1 MSRGANDPK
10 AGGQDGPSPGPVK
23 GHAFGQRLRW
33 ATQGIAAA
41 LKREKSMR
49 THLAALLAVVLVL
62 AVCRAT
68 PMWWALMLMACALVL
83 VTELLNTALEELAD
97 HLHPGQHPAIGRA
110 KDMAAGA
117 VLLASLCA
125 VAVGVAWV
133 ISLW

>member
-1 MSRGANDPK
+1 MSEHM
-10 AGGQDGPSPGPVK
+10 K
-23 GHAFGQRLRW
+23 GHAFRQRMRW
-33 ATQGIAAA
+33 AMQGIVTAV
-41 LKREKSMR
+41 KREKSMR
-49 THLAALLAVVLVL
+49 THCAALLAVVLVL

-68 PMWWALMLMACALVL
+68 PMWWALVLMACGLVL

-97 HLHPGQHPAIGRA
+97 HLHPARHPAIGRA

-133 ISLW
+133 ISLL

>member
-1 MSRGANDPK
+1 MSGD
-10 AGGQDGPSPGPVK
+10 QK
-23 GHAFGQRLRW
+23 GSAFRHRMRW
-33 ATQGIAAA
+33 ATQGIVTA

-49 THLAALLAVVLVL
+49 THAAALVAVVLVL

-68 PMWWALMLMACALVL
+68 PMWWALMLIACALVL

-97 HLHPGQHPAIGRA
+97 HLHPAQHPAIGRA

-133 ISLW
+133 ISLL